1 MIFLIFGIL
10 VVVLVGY
17 GFATNLFWFRESN
30 KGLTTAKEAYSIA
43 ASYALAGETNARL
56 KFLYTYELNESR
68 GKAGE
73 WRLGFCAPDGARLI
87 LSVQQTGGQAVLYW
101 TPHDHSMYGYNV
113 PATEKESSKAWEEAR
128 ADRES
133 RSNYNNTIVGD
144 WVDSTDIVSNAVKQA
159 RDDGFEGDLCIHSMD
174 LSFTSDYGFVWRI
187 LIYEKDG
194 LDGYEY
200 YYNVS
205 DGKYITKTE
214 YKINPTY

>member
-1 MIFLIFGIL
+1 MIFLVFAIIA
-10 VVVLVGY
+10 VVLIGY
-17 GFATNLFWFRESN
+17 GLATNLFWFDEN
-30 KGLTTAKEAYSIA
+30 NEWLTTAKEAYSLA
-43 ASYALAGETNARL
+43 ASYALAGEPNAHL
-56 KFLYTYELNESR
+56 KFLYTFELNESR

-101 TPHDHSMYGYNV
+101 TPHDFSTYGYDV
-113 PATEKESSKAWEEAR
+113 LADEKESSEAWEEAR
-128 ADRES
+128 ADIDS
-133 RSNYNNTIVGD
+133 RSNYNNTIVGE

-159 RDDGFEGDLCIHSMD
+159 RGDGFEGDLCIHSMD

-200 YYNVS
+200 VY
-205 DGKYITKTE
+205 DALDRKYITKTE
-214 YKINPTY
+214 YKMNPT